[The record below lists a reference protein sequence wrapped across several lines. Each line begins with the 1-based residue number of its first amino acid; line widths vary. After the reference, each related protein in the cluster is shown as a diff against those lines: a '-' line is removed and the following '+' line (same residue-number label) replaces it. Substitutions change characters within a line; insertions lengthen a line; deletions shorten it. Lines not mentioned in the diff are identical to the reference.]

1 MAMTNLIIKTISLIL
16 LISICSI
23 GSAYSFDPPA
33 KHKNNESKKYALLI
47 GGGAT
52 KLDTYDSFFKNIEYA
67 SNALIKLGYQKENI
81 KILFNG
87 GQNPK
92 RLIVAKN
99 ATKQIFLEELSRLE
113 NKIDSNDSLLIFRTG
128 HGSIDLVFESNKAFE
143 PRIKPTPTFNR
154 FKCVGTTAVMIFP
167 DGVLSY
173 FDFQESLARIK
184 AKQIIII
191 LNQCF
196 SDQFGDIVLKLDNT
210 VVVSQTGFAI
220 HQTGKTLKWKNDE
233 WPFVKCLFDGFL
245 HNDTKGDKHSV
256 YNAFQYMI
264 KCNPNIEGIPTKPD
278 QPLLKEKPQI
288 RYGKSLNIGAVYID

>member
-1 MAMTNLIIKTISLIL
+1 MAMSSLIIKIISLIL

-23 GSAYSFDPPA
+23 GPAYSFDHPA

-52 KLDTYDSFFKNIEYA
+52 KLDAYDSFFRNIEYT

-81 KILFNG
+81 KILFYG

-92 RLIVAKN
+92 RSIVAKN
-99 ATKQIFLEELSRLE
+99 ATKQILLEELNRLE

-128 HGSIDLVFESNKAFE
+128 HGAIDLVFEGNNAL
-143 PRIKPTPTFNR
+143 PRIKPTPAFNR

-167 DGVLSY
+167 DGVLSC

-196 SDQFGDIVLKLDNT
+196 SDQFGDIALKLDNT
-210 VVVSQTGFAI
+210 VVVSQAGLAI
-220 HQTGKTLKWKNDE
+220 RQTRETLKWKSDE
-233 WPFVKCLFDGFL
+233 WPFVKCLIDGFL
-245 HNDTKGDKHSV
+245 HNNTKGDKQSV

-264 KCNPNIEGIPTKPD
+264 KCNPNIEGIPIKPD

-288 RYGKSLNIGAVYID
+288 RYGKNLNIGAVYID